1 MKDKISTIVIT
12 AIVVALITWYANYKF
27 YSNLSEEYEDSKI
40 RIENLETSLNSKVE
54 EIKQKDAEIEKLN
67 SSIEEKN
74 LEIDGLKQKETGDD
88 VLINIDK

>member
-40 RIENLETSLNSKVE
+40 RIQNLETSLNSKVE

-74 LEIDGLKQKETGDD
+74 LEIDGLKQKETGDG
-88 VLINIDK
+88 VLLNIDK